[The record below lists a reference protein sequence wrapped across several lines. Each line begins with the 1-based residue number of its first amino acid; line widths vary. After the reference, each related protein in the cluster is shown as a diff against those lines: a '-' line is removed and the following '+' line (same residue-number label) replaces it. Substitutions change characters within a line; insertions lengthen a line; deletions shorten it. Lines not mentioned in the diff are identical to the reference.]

1 MNPAVAIVAITV
13 AVSWMLMEREEKSRL
28 LLIPSRVVQNKEW
41 HRVVTHALI
50 HADWMHLVFNMFV
63 LYEFGRMVALELPP
77 LLGGFWG
84 LYLAGVF
91 GGAIPALRK
100 HANNPR
106 YASLGASGGTSAVL
120 MAFIALHPTHT
131 LLLFFVIPIPAVL
144 AGVLFF
150 WYEGKMNQSRRT
162 GIAHDAHLGG
172 GLVGL
177 LWVFVL
183 LPGSLRNAF
192 AALASL
198 LP

>member
-50 HADWMHLVFNMFV
+50 HADWMHLAFNMFV

-84 LYLAGVF
+84 LYLAGVL

-100 HANNPR
+100 HAKNPR